1 LLRPLYERMRR
12 AVLASRVIHTDDTT
26 TPVLD
31 RQREH
36 SRTCYLWVYLG
47 DRAHPYTVFDF
58 TATHSRDG
66 PQRFLGPYAGYLQAD
81 AYGGYDP
88 LYIDR
93 RGLMTEVGCWA
104 HSRRNFFEARTTA
117 PELAHQALARIR
129 QLYDVEDQA
138 TAQITA
144 QALADDAADLVRWR
158 LRQEQAL
165 PLLASFREWLVASQR
180 QVLPKSPLGQ
190 ALAYALSNWAA
201 LVRYTEAGYLA
212 IDNNA
217 AERALRAVVT
227 GRKNWLFC
235 GSATGAERAAVLF
248 SVTGTCRR
256 LGVDPFAYLRDVLGR
271 LPSQATDKIATLL
284 PDHWQAAQAAA
295 KSGI

>member
-1 LLRPLYERMRR
+1 
-12 AVLASRVIHTDDTT
+12 
-26 TPVLD
+26 
-31 RQREH
+31 
-36 SRTCYLWVYLG
+36 
-47 DRAHPYTVFDF
+47 
-58 TATHSRDG
+58 
-66 PQRFLGPYAGYLQAD
+66 
-81 AYGGYDP
+81 
-88 LYIDR
+88 
-93 RGLMTEVGCWA
+93 
-104 HSRRNFFEARTTA
+104 
-117 PELAHQALARIR
+117 LARIR

-144 QALADDAADLVRWR
+144 QALADDAADLLRWR

-165 PLLASFREWLVASQR
+165 PLLASFREWLVESQR

-217 AERALRAVVT
+217 AERALRALVT

-235 GSATGAERAAVLF
+235 GSASGAERAAVLF

-256 LGVDPFAYLRDVLGR
+256 LGVDPFAYLRDVLSQ
-271 LPSQATDKIATLL
+271 LPNQATDQVQDLL
-284 PDHWQAAQAAA
+284 PNHWQAAQATA
-295 KSGI
+295 K